1 MLTIGLP
8 GKSQYVYL
16 LFEQLYWDNLNI
28 EEILVFW
35 RNYLYLG
42 IMILWLLI
50 YKYPYILEIIKLWY
64 GICGWNNM
72 MPRIFFLLSNSF
84 SQKNIVENIE
94 GIILANVWWLLSQSV
109 EYIKLTMAF
118 SQTLVFLKI
127 FTIKYF
133 IQKYE
138 SNLGLL
144 HCRQIFYHLSLQG
157 SPLVWVIF

>member
-8 GKSQYVYL
+8 GKSQDVYL

-64 GICGWNNM
+64 GICGWSNM

-157 SPLVWVIF
+157 SPLFWVIF